1 MRRFAIF
8 APFLAAAVV
17 AGCGSS
23 GSSSSSAPASSGS
36 SGGGTAVSASG
47 SGGVS
52 LSETE
57 FKITPASPQVSKTGT
72 ITIKVTNNGSI
83 THALAVQTPS
93 GVVMTPH
100 ISPGHTATLKVN
112 ASKAGAYTFYC
123 PIGNHRHAGMQGMFV
138 VGGSSTPVTGGSG
151 SGSSHTSSSSS
162 SSSGGGGG
170 GGYAY

>member
-1 MRRFAIF
+1 MRRFAMF
-8 APFLAAAVV
+8 APFLAAAVI

-23 GSSSSSAPASSGS
+23 SSSSSSSSAPASSGS
-36 SGGGTAVSASG
+36 SGGATAVSASG

-57 FKITPASPQVSKTGT
+57 FKITPASPKVSKAGT

-100 ISPGHTATLKVN
+100 ISPGHSATLKVN
-112 ASKAGAYTFYC
+112 ASKAGAYSFYC
-123 PIGNHRHAGMQGMFV
+123 PIDHHRQSGMHGTFI
-138 VGGSSTPVTGGSG
+138 VGGSSTPVTGGAG
-151 SGSSHTSSSSS
+151 SGSSQTSSSSS
-162 SSSGGGGG
+162 SSSGGG
-170 GGYAY
+170 YAY